1 MKVAFYTLGCKVN
14 QVETQSLMRVFREA
28 GHTVVEGTCD
38 PDACIVNT
46 CTVTAVSDKKSRQL
60 LRKLR
65 REHSSAVIAACG
77 CFPQAN
83 PSAAE
88 ELGCCDV
95 IMGTGNRAEV
105 LRLVEAA
112 VNDRAP
118 KLQVD
123 DALHRFGFET
133 LPVGLDTGHTRAM
146 LKVEDGC
153 ENFCSYCI
161 IPYAR
166 GRIRSVEKE
175 VAVAQ
180 AKELQA
186 AGYRE
191 IVVTGIEISSYGK
204 DLEGE
209 NLISLLEALCL
220 AVPDVRIRLGS
231 LEPRTITEE
240 FCKTLGA
247 YDNLCPQFHLSLQ
260 SGSDATLKRMNRKYD
275 MARYETSVRLLRETW
290 ENCAITTDLIC
301 GFPGETEEEFAETL
315 ESIARIGFSAMHIFP
330 YSKRA
335 GTRAASMPNQVPKCE
350 KEARAKRA
358 SVAASS
364 VRKNYLNSFV
374 GKTVSVLFEEACDDV
389 WQGHSKEYLLCEVA
403 HDSDLKNQISEVE
416 IIGISERETLIGRL
430 V

>member
-38 PDACIVNT
+38 PDACVVNT

-65 REHSSAVIAACG
+65 REYPDAVIAACG

-83 PSAAE
+83 PNAAE
-88 ELGCCDV
+88 QLGCCDV

-105 LRLVEAA
+105 LRLVEET
-112 VNDRAP
+112 VRDRAP
-118 KLQVD
+118 KLQMD

-146 LKVEDGC
+146 LKIEDGC
-153 ENFCSYCI
+153 ENFCTYCI

-166 GRIRSVEKE
+166 GRIRSVKKE
-175 VAVAQ
+175 IAVAQ
-180 AKELQA
+180 AKELAA

-209 NLISLLEALCL
+209 TLISLLEALCL
-220 AVPDVRIRLGS
+220 AVPEVRIRLGS

-240 FCKTLGA
+240 FCKTLGS

-260 SGSDATLKRMNRKYD
+260 SGCDATLKRMNRKYD
-275 MARYETSVRLLRETW
+275 MERYETSVRLLRDTW
-290 ENCAITTDLIC
+290 ENCAVTTDLIC

-315 ESIARIGFSAMHIFP
+315 SSIERIGFSAMHIFP
-330 YSKRA
+330 YSKRE
-335 GTRAASMPNQVPKCE
+335 GTRAAKMLNQVPKYE
-350 KEARAKRA
+350 KEARTKRA
-358 SVAASS
+358 GAAASAA
-364 VRKNYLNSFV
+364 RKRYLNSFV
-374 GKTVSVLFEEACDDV
+374 GKTVSVLFEEESDGV
-389 WQGHSKEYLLCEVA
+389 WQGHNKEYLLVELT
-403 HDSDLKNQISEVE
+403 HDSDLKNQILDVA
-416 IIGISERETLIGRL
+416 IIGVSERETLIGRM

>member
-1 MKVAFYTLGCKVN
+1 MKVAFFTLGCKVN

-28 GHTVVEGTCD
+28 GHTVVEGDCD
-38 PDACIVNT
+38 LDACIVNT

-65 REHSSAVIAACG
+65 REHPDAVIAACG
-77 CFPQAN
+77 CFPQAD

-88 ELGCCDV
+88 ALGCCDV

-105 LRLVEAA
+105 LRLVEEAA
-112 VNDRAP
+112 KDRAP
-118 KLQVD
+118 KRSMD

-133 LPVGLDTGHTRAM
+133 LPVGVDTGHTRAM
-146 LKVEDGC
+146 LKIEDGC

-161 IPYAR
+161 IPFAR
-166 GRIRSVEKE
+166 GRIRSVPKE
-175 VAVAQ
+175 TAIAQ
-180 AKELQA
+180 AKELEA

-209 NLISLLEALCL
+209 NLISLLDALCR
-220 AVPDVRIRLGS
+220 AVPKVRIRLGS

-260 SGSDATLKRMNRKYD
+260 SGCDATLKRMNRKYD

-290 ENCAITTDLIC
+290 ESCAITTDLIC
-301 GFPGETEEEFAETL
+301 GFPGETEEEFSETL
-315 ESIARIGFSAMHIFP
+315 QSIARIGFSAMHIFP

-358 SVAASS
+358 SAVASEM
-364 VRKNYLNSFV
+364 RNRYLQSFV
-374 GKTVSVLFEEACDDV
+374 GKTVSVLFEEETDGV
-389 WQGHSKEYLLCEVA
+389 WQGHLREYLLCEVS
-403 HDSDLKNQISEVE
+403 HDSNLRNQIRDVTVV
-416 IIGISERETLIGRL
+416 GVSERETLIGRM